1 MTDATIRSFPALWT
15 VVEPHEAFRIED
27 ANGFPVAYVYFA
39 ADRERQTV
47 MGACPRTRRGASRS
61 ASPPSR
67 TYAPSCATTTSASE
81 MSQTWA

>member
-1 MTDATIRSFPALWT
+1 MTDATIRSFPAPWT

-47 MGACPRTRRGASRS
+47 MGRMSKDEARRIAISIAAIPDLR
-61 ASPPSR
+61 AELR
-67 TYAPSCATTTSASE
+67 DHDKRF
-81 MSQTWA
+81 